1 MDRQYKVRMPDV
13 DRGFEC
19 FIPLVC
25 TNLDD
30 WEGLQVRWQAPLEQ
44 ILAGS
49 DPSEA
54 CVCYV
59 ASDDVQDVL
68 KVAARNAFRPATKV
82 VLQKLV
88 KHLRLGVA
96 SSASLFVHLTAL
108 ISSSHSSHTP
118 ACLGPAIRCALST
131 FVVIVVCSSFVARCC
146 SQVSQCHL

>member
-13 DRGFEC
+13 DQGFEC

-25 TNLDD
+25 TDLDA
-30 WEGLQVRWQAPLEQ
+30 WEGLQVRWQAPVEQ

-49 DPSEA
+49 DPAEA

-82 VLQKLV
+82 VLQKL
-88 KHLRLGVA
+88 VA

-131 FVVIVVCSSFVARCC
+131 FVVIVVCSSFVAHATLKLSRWQ
-146 SQVSQCHL
+146 SR